1 MKIKKRRISRSFL
14 KGLLIVVAVAFI
26 ATTVFLW
33 VFQTNLAERN
43 ASNLLKLNIK
53 DVKQDITDASNE
65 HLLKLSWEIAYEL
78 NSAEAIT
85 TDLLN
90 ELTVKY
96 DVTEISCVNEEGIIT
111 VTTYPDFMNFDMRT
125 GKQSAEF
132 MVLLSGEK
140 EHVQEYG
147 PVSYDQSIS
156 RKYGGVI
163 LEKGGFVQVGYGA
176 ERFQRDID

>member
-65 HLLKLSWEIAYEL
+65 HLLKLSWEIADEL

-96 DVTEISCVNEEGIIT
+96 DVT
-111 VTTYPDFMNFDMRT
+111 
-125 GKQSAEF
+125 
-132 MVLLSGEK
+132 
-140 EHVQEYG
+140 
-147 PVSYDQSIS
+147 
-156 RKYGGVI
+156 
-163 LEKGGFVQVGYGA
+163 
-176 ERFQRDID
+176 